1 MLLKSKSTQALTDG
15 IDLHTLLLPLS
26 GRSLRISRGHH
37 GEPTLGLYDGQRLL
51 DTFTPGLPT
60 TFSLRNA
67 VYGTGTQGEW
77 TLAWGQLT
85 PGTDDLRLA
94 FRLPRT
100 VHSVTPVT
108 IADHFWVAETRGTY
122 DSVAAF
128 PYRTV
133 RGTHAAH

>member
-1 MLLKSKSTQALTDG
+1 MLLKSKSTQVLTDG

-26 GRSLRISRGHH
+26 GRSLRIGRGHL
-37 GEPTLGLYDGQRLL
+37 GEPTLDLYSGQRLL
-51 DTFTPGLPT
+51 DTFTAGRPT
-60 TFSLRNA
+60 AFSLRNA

-100 VHSVTPVT
+100 VHSVSPVT
-108 IADHFWVAETRGTY
+108 IADHFWVAETAGTY

-128 PYRTV
+128 PHRV
-133 RGTHAAH
+133 SRATHAAR